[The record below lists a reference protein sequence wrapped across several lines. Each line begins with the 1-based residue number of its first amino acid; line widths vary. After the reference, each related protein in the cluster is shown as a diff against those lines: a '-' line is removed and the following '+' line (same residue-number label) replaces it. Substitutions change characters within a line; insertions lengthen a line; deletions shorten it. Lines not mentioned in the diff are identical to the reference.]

1 MLTGNFAGYM
11 ECYIE
16 GDFLSI
22 WLDCDC
28 CNCCN
33 CYIFRVNDLE
43 VSFDIPL

>member
-28 CNCCN
+28 C
-33 CYIFRVNDLE
+33 IFRVNGLE
-43 VSFDIPL
+43 VFFVAA